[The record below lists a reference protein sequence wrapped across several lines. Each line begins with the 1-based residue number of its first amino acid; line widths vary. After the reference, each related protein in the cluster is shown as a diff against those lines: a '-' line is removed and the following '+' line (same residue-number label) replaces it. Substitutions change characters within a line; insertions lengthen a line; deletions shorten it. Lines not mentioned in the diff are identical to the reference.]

1 MIDKTMLNKKIREAA
16 DLLLRD
22 IQLMGPD
29 ELNENLR
36 YFAEKAKN
44 VAEGILEEY
53 IFSVVSNYTEGINA
67 IKDTEILSKFINFSS
82 GYQQQML
89 DWIKNNPLEVKEE
102 MFEFP
107 QAKSVTTDKGEISPK
122 IIFGAGTA
130 LAVGLF
136 IFTNVWITLAAE
148 IITTFLT
155 IYQNK
160 RISKQNS
167 IKEEFEKKRYEASLH
182 AKKDKLVN
190 GMISELEKWLDLG
203 ETASNNI
210 ITSFGI

>member
-16 DLLLRD
+16 YMLFTD
-22 IQLMGPD
+22 IQLMNPN

-102 MFEFP
+102 MFEMP

-136 IFTNVWITLAAE
+136 IFTAE
-148 IITTFLT
+148 IITIFLT
-155 IYQNK
+155 VYQNK
-160 RISKQNS
+160 RITKQNS
-167 IKEEFEKKRYEASLH
+167 MKEEIEKKRYEASLH

-203 ETASNNI
+203 ETVSNNI

>member
-16 DLLLRD
+16 DMLFTD
-22 IQLMGPD
+22 IQLMNPD

-53 IFSVVSNYTEGINA
+53 IFSVVSNYTEGVNA

-102 MFEFP
+102 VFEIP

-122 IIFGAGTA
+122 VIFGAGTA

-136 IFTNVWITLAAE
+136 IFTNVWIALAAE
-148 IITTFLT
+148 IITIFLT
-155 IYQNK
+155 KYQNE
-160 RISKQNS
+160 RITKGQ
-167 IKEEFEKKRYEASLH
+167 F
-182 AKKDKLVN
+182 
-190 GMISELEKWLDLG
+190 
-203 ETASNNI
+203 
-210 ITSFGI
+210 

>member
-16 DLLLRD
+16 DMLFTD
-22 IQLMGPD
+22 IQLMNPH

-53 IFSVVSNYTEGINA
+53 IFSVLSNYTEGVNS

-102 MFEFP
+102 VFEIP

-122 IIFGAGTA
+122 VIFGAGTA

-136 IFTNVWITLAAE
+136 IFTNVWIALAAE
-148 IITTFLT
+148 IITIFLT
-155 IYQNK
+155 KYQNE
-160 RISKQNS
+160 RITKQNS
-167 IKEEFEKKRYEASLH
+167 IKEEIEKKRYEASLH
-182 AKKDKLVN
+182 AKKDELVN

-203 ETASNNI
+203 ETASKKI
-210 ITSFGI
+210 ITSFGM